1 MRVNVPISANTL
13 NWIMAH
19 ACLDKLPNPI
29 LENLNAWKAGTKTPT
44 FHQIETTSKATGIPL
59 GYFFLKTPPTEE
71 LPLVEHR
78 TVDSVELKQPS
89 RNLIDTMHSM
99 EMIQDWTKDYLLSEG
114 ESPLNFVGS
123 FKKQRDILPFASSV
137 RTLLDISA
145 DWFTKVKNT
154 QDAFRFLRDRISN
167 VGVIVMLNGIVGN
180 NTHRPLEIDEFRAFA
195 MLDEYAPLI
204 FINSN
209 DSAGGKVF
217 SLLHEFVHLC
227 IGESS
232 LFNDRYSN
240 HTKVK
245 RTETICNAVAA
256 EILVPQSLF
265 IQKWKDAA
273 ASLDSDQ
280 AIQTLAKFFK
290 CSITVIARKA
300 FDNKFIDYAT
310 YDSVAKLSVEHY
322 NEMKKREKEND
333 LSGGDFY
340 RTTANRIDSRFFN
353 MLLGSVSEGK
363 TLYSDAFRLTNTNR
377 STFAKLAEKR
387 EGGQ

>member
-1 MRVNVPISANTL
+1 
-13 NWIMAH
+13 
-19 ACLDKLPNPI
+19 
-29 LENLNAWKAGTKTPT
+29 
-44 FHQIETTSKATGIPL
+44 
-59 GYFFLKTPPTEE
+59 
-71 LPLVEHR
+71 
-78 TVDSVELKQPS
+78 
-89 RNLIDTMHSM
+89 
-99 EMIQDWTKDYLLSEG
+99 MIQDWTKDYLLSEG

-145 DWFTKVKNT
+145 DWFTKVRNT
-154 QDAFRFLRDRISN
+154 QDAFRFLRDKISN

-333 LSGGDFY
+333 RSGGDFY

-387 EGGQ
+387 EGSQ